1 MEKIKNGKFQPFH
14 PFHFFREY
22 TQYFI
27 FFKTKIIMLEFEI
40 NIIDKKT
47 GEVVDCYFTEGSSAD
62 SAINEAEEYAGYDPE
77 DYDFELV

>member
-1 MEKIKNGKFQPFH
+1 MPREKKNKQA
-14 PFHFFREY
+14 Y
-22 TQYFI
+22 TLVNEAI
-27 FFKTKIIMLEFEI
+27 EK

-62 SAINEAEEYAGYDPE
+62 SAIDEAEEYAGYDPE